1 MRTLV
6 SMTVCPYISIKNGKV
21 ARGGQSHVSNSVSTD
36 VYVCFSSVIY
46 LSFAIQAPHTAAL
59 TPLDKEVTDS
69 ITESSLFQP
78 VYKNNSLDLKEK
90 GRKKTSLS

>member
-1 MRTLV
+1 MCTTACLQ
-6 SMTVCPYISIKNGKV
+6 THG
-21 ARGGQSHVSNSVSTD
+21 
-36 VYVCFSSVIY
+36 VCFSSVIY

-90 GRKKTSLS
+90 GRNKNITFLA